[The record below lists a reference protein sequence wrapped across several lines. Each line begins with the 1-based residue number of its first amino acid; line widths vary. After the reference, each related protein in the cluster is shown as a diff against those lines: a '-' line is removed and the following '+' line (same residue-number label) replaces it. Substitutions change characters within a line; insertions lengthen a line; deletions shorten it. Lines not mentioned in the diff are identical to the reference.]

1 MRKNSIELF
10 KENAPELLDK
20 VYKAVCTTSDFD
32 INGALVKAGANA
44 NEIIVPKLDMDGLG
58 DYDRN
63 SGYLDGDVTL
73 TNETVKYNYERGR
86 KLKTDAIDNE
96 ETGGVIMANLSSEFL
111 RTKVAPEVDAV
122 RYATYSSLDDITD
135 VSPEGIE
142 YKTGEEVLKALQ
154 DVMTKLDDD
163 EVPEEGRYLRINATL
178 LSMAEF
184 VSRTTNNDILKK
196 FTQIKKVPQSR
207 FLTKIELKSGKDA
220 DGERIGGYTK
230 VADKYELT
238 TDSSIVSGKTYYTKS
253 GDKYTKVETPAS
265 GSLSTYYELKEKGSR
280 ELNFMVIHKPAMLQ
294 YTKHAKMKIFT
305 PDSDDSGD
313 FYRMLYRIY
322 GLNDAYENK
331 RAGIAVSHK

>member
-1 MRKNSIELF
+1 MNSIELF
-10 KENAPELLDK
+10 KKNAPELLDK
-20 VYKAVCTTSDFD
+20 VYKATSTTSDFD
-32 INGALVKAGANA
+32 IDGALVKAGANA
-44 NEIIVPKLDMDGLG
+44 NEIIVPKLEMDGLG

-73 TNETVKYNYERGR
+73 TNETVKFNYERGR
-86 KLKTDAIDNE
+86 KLKTDTIDNE
-96 ETGGVIMANLSSEFL
+96 ETGGVIMANMSSEFL
-111 RTKVAPEVDAV
+111 RTKVVPEVDAV
-122 RYATYSSLDDITD
+122 RYATYSSLENITD
-135 VSPEGIE
+135 VAPDGIE
-142 YKTGEEVLKALQ
+142 YKTGEEVLTALQ
-154 DVMTKLDDD
+154 NVMTQLDND
-163 EVPEEGRYLRINATL
+163 EVPEEGRYLRIDPTL
-178 LSMAEF
+178 FSMAEF

-196 FTQIKKVPQSR
+196 FTQVKKVPQSR
-207 FLTKIELKSGKDA
+207 FSTKIELKSGKDT

-238 TDSSIVSGKTYYTKS
+238 TDSSVVSGKTYYTKS
-253 GDKYTKVETPAS
+253 GNKYVRVEKPAA
-265 GSLSTYYELKEKGSR
+265 GSISTYYELKEKGSR
-280 ELNFMVIHKPAMLQ
+280 NINFMVIHKPAILQ

>member
-1 MRKNSIELF
+1 MNSIELF
-10 KENAPELLDK
+10 KKNAPELLDK
-20 VYKAVCTTSDFD
+20 VYKATSTTSDFD
-32 INGALVKAGANA
+32 IDGALVKTGANA
-44 NEIIVPKLDMDGLG
+44 NEIIVPKLEMDGLG

-73 TNETVKYNYERGR
+73 TNETVKFNYERGR
-86 KLKTDAIDNE
+86 KLKTDTIDNE
-96 ETGGVIMANLSSEFL
+96 ETGGVIMANMSSEFL
-111 RTKVAPEVDAV
+111 RTKVVPEVDAV
-122 RYATYSSLDDITD
+122 RYATYSSLENITD
-135 VSPEGIE
+135 VAPDGVE
-142 YKTGEEVLKALQ
+142 YKTGEEVLTALQ
-154 DVMTKLDDD
+154 NVMTQLDND
-163 EVPEEGRYLRINATL
+163 EVPEEGRYLRIDPTL

-196 FTQIKKVPQSR
+196 FTQVKKVPQSR

-238 TDSSIVSGKTYYTKS
+238 TDSSIVSRKTYYTKS
-253 GDKYTKVETPAS
+253 GNKYVKVETPVS
-265 GSLSTYYELKEKGSR
+265 GSISTYYELKEKGSR
-280 ELNFMVIHKPAMLQ
+280 NINFMVVHKPAMLQ

-322 GLNDAYENK
+322 GLNDVYENK

>member
-1 MRKNSIELF
+1 MAKNSIELF

-73 TNETVKYNYERGR
+73 TNETVKFNYERGR

-135 VSPEGIE
+135 VASEGIE

-184 VSRTTNNDILKK
+184 VSRTTNNDILKR

>member
-1 MRKNSIELF
+1 MAKNSIELF

-73 TNETVKYNYERGR
+73 TNETVKFNYERGR

-135 VSPEGIE
+135 VAPEGIE

>member
-1 MRKNSIELF
+1 MNSIELF
-10 KENAPELLDK
+10 KKNAPELLDK
-20 VYKAVCTTSDFD
+20 VYKAASTTSDFD
-32 INGALVKAGANA
+32 ISGDLVKAGNNA
-44 NEIIVPKLDMDGLG
+44 HEIVVPKLEMDGLG

-86 KLKTDAIDNE
+86 KLKTDTIDNE

-111 RTKVAPEVDAV
+111 RTKVIPEVDAV
-122 RYATYSSLDDITD
+122 RYATYSSLENITD
-135 VSPEGIE
+135 VAEDGIE
-142 YKTGEEVLKALQ
+142 YKTGEAVLNALQ
-154 DVMTKLDDD
+154 EAMTKLDDD
-163 EVPEEGRYLRINATL
+163 EVPEEGRYLRISPTL

-196 FTQIKKVPQSR
+196 FTQVKKVPQSR
-207 FLTKIELKSGKDA
+207 FLTKIELRSGKDA
-220 DGERIGGYTK
+220 DGERIGGYKK

-238 TDSSIVSGKTYYTKS
+238 TDSAVVSGKTYYTKS
-253 GDKYTKVETPAS
+253 GDKYVKVETPVA
-265 GSLSTYYELKEKGSR
+265 GSLSTYYELTKKGSR
-280 ELNFMVIHKPAMLQ
+280 DINFMIIHKPAMLQ

-313 FYRMLYRIY
+313 FYRILYRLY

-331 RAGIAVSHK
+331 RAGILVSHK

>member
-1 MRKNSIELF
+1 MNSIELF
-10 KENAPELLDK
+10 KKNAPELLDK
-20 VYKAVCTTSDFD
+20 VYKATSTTSDFD
-32 INGALVKAGANA
+32 IDGVLVKTGANA
-44 NEIIVPKLDMDGLG
+44 NEIIVPKLEMDGLG

-73 TNETVKYNYERGR
+73 TNETVKFNYERGR
-86 KLKTDAIDNE
+86 KLKTDTIDNE
-96 ETGGVIMANLSSEFL
+96 ETGGVIMANMSSEFL
-111 RTKVAPEVDAV
+111 RAKVVPEVDAV
-122 RYATYSSLDDITD
+122 RYATYSSLENITD
-135 VSPEGIE
+135 VAPDGVE
-142 YKTGEEVLKALQ
+142 YKTGEEVLTALQ
-154 DVMTKLDDD
+154 NVMTQLDND
-163 EVPEEGRYLRINATL
+163 EVPEEGRYLRIDPTL

-196 FTQIKKVPQSR
+196 FTQVKKVPQSR

-238 TDSSIVSGKTYYTKS
+238 TDSSIVSRKTYYTKS
-253 GDKYTKVETPAS
+253 GDKYVKVETPVS
-265 GSLSTYYELKEKGSR
+265 DSISTYYELKEKGSR
-280 ELNFMVIHKPAMLQ
+280 NINFMVIHKPAMLQ

-305 PDSDDSGD
+305 SDSDDSGD

-322 GLNDAYENK
+322 GLNDVYENK

>member
-1 MRKNSIELF
+1 MNSIELF
-10 KENAPELLDK
+10 KKNAPELLDK
-20 VYKAVCTTSDFD
+20 VYKATSTTSDFD
-32 INGALVKAGANA
+32 IDGALVKAGANA
-44 NEIIVPKLDMDGLG
+44 NEIIVPKLEMDGLG

-73 TNETVKYNYERGR
+73 TNETVKFNYERGR
-86 KLKTDAIDNE
+86 KLKTDTIDNE

-111 RTKVAPEVDAV
+111 RTKVVPEVDAV

-135 VSPEGIE
+135 VAVDGIE
-142 YKTGEEVLKALQ
+142 YKTGEEVLNALQ
-154 DVMTKLDDD
+154 DTMTKLDND
-163 EVPEEGRYLRINATL
+163 EVPEEGRYLRIDPTL

-196 FTQIKKVPQSR
+196 FVQIKKVPSSR
-207 FLTKIELKSGKDA
+207 FLTKVELKSGKDS
-220 DGERIGGYTK
+220 DGERVGGYTK
-230 VADKYELT
+230 VADKYEIT
-238 TDSSIVSGKTYYTKS
+238 SDSSVVSGKTYYTKN
-253 GDKYTKVETPAS
+253 GDKYVKVENPVA
-265 GSLSTYYELKEKGSR
+265 GSLSSYYELKEKGSR
-280 ELNFMVIHKPAMLQ
+280 NINFMIIHKPAMLQ